1 MFNLIV
7 LPFGT
12 RATKKVAG
20 ELEGLKRVKN
30 AIPTL
35 SALASA
41 WSKLGGGI

>member
-30 AIPTL
+30 ATPTL